1 MTESCLSSVL
11 WASKTLAPAAPDMN
25 HVAERL
31 KLCLPMAAGLP
42 IGGSGDFGISPFFR
56 QLTDKPLLVSMYID
70 GVSDAKSHRGRE
82 ISVQN
87 LLAVRLPPRA
97 QSDQQLACQR
107 HNHSLAALRCLSSD
121 ARCNTP
127 RRFGIGRI
135 ETSGSV
141 AMRGYSHLSDD
152 EREQIGLLK
161 VLGHSIGAIAR
172 AIRRPKSTISRELS
186 RNRLPSGRY
195 SPLHAAGAYQ
205 LRRRREALIEK
216 DRALRSF
223 VLDRLAEGWTPEQI
237 AGWLKAG
244 NERRLRAVGCETIY
258 AFIYRAAQKAEQL
271 WRYLTRRHKRRR
283 PRRSRPS
290 RDTIKDRVSI
300 HERPENIDART
311 EAGHWEGD
319 LIICKRTRPVLV
331 LHERKSRVTLA
342 ARLVGKTAAE
352 TISVMLAVFARIEPT
367 LRRSITF
374 DNDTAF
380 AQHARLKTMC
390 AMTTW
395 FCDAYASWQKGGVE
409 NANGRLRRWLP
420 RQIDIDKVSDEEI
433 QDIILTANLTPR
445 KCLGFKTPFQAIL
458 KELGKDVQIQF
469 S

>member
-1 MTESCLSSVL
+1 
-11 WASKTLAPAAPDMN
+11 
-25 HVAERL
+25 
-31 KLCLPMAAGLP
+31 
-42 IGGSGDFGISPFFR
+42 
-56 QLTDKPLLVSMYID
+56 
-70 GVSDAKSHRGRE
+70 
-82 ISVQN
+82 
-87 LLAVRLPPRA
+87 
-97 QSDQQLACQR
+97 
-107 HNHSLAALRCLSSD
+107 
-121 ARCNTP
+121 
-127 RRFGIGRI
+127 
-135 ETSGSV
+135 
-141 AMRGYSHLSDD
+141 MRGYSHLSDD

-161 VLGHSIGAIAR
+161 VLGHSIGAIAQ
-172 AIRRPKSTISRELS
+172 ALRRPKSTISRELS

-205 LRRRREALIEK
+205 LRRRRDALIEK

-271 WRYLTRRHKRRR
+271 WRYLPRRHKRRR

-300 HERPENIDART
+300 HERPENIDTRT

-352 TISVMLAVFARIEPT
+352 TISAMLAVFARIKPT
-367 LRRSITF
+367 LRKSITL

-380 AQHARLKTMC
+380 AQHARLKTVC

-433 QDIILTANLTPR
+433 QEIILTANLTPR

>member
-1 MTESCLSSVL
+1 MG
-11 WASKTLAPAAPDMN
+11 TL
-25 HVAERL
+25 
-31 KLCLPMAAGLP
+31 
-42 IGGSGDFGISPFFR
+42 
-56 QLTDKPLLVSMYID
+56 
-70 GVSDAKSHRGRE
+70 
-82 ISVQN
+82 
-87 LLAVRLPPRA
+87 
-97 QSDQQLACQR
+97 
-107 HNHSLAALRCLSSD
+107 
-121 ARCNTP
+121 
-127 RRFGIGRI
+127 
-135 ETSGSV
+135 
-141 AMRGYSHLSDD
+141 
-152 EREQIGLLK
+152 
-161 VLGHSIGAIAR
+161 AR

-205 LRRRREALIEK
+205 LRRRREAFNREK
-216 DRALRSF
+216 TEPCRSF

-300 HERPENIDART
+300 HERPRKYRRQKP

-319 LIICKRTRPVLV
+319 LIICKPAHGPSSFF
-331 LHERKSRVTLA
+331 HERKSRVT
-342 ARLVGKTAAE
+342 ARQRGSIGKTTAE
-352 TISVMLAVFARIEPT
+352 TLSGHVWRFSPHRPALQGRNCF
-367 LRRSITF
+367 RRSVPPSPQP
-374 DNDTAF
+374 APL
-380 AQHARLKTMC
+380 QTMN
-390 AMTTW
+390 AILTGFLGPFTP
-395 FCDAYASWQKGGVE
+395 SKQGEVE
-409 NANGRLRRWLP
+409 NTNAEYAAWLP
-420 RQIDIDKVSDEEI
+420 RQIDIDKVSDEDI

-458 KELGKDVQIQF
+458 RRAWQRHCPNSVFIDPLHLAPESTTCPALASIDQEIPLDI

>member
-1 MTESCLSSVL
+1 MKRQPASIPTLDSRHFRAARSDCSCL
-11 WASKTLAPAAPDMN
+11 
-25 HVAERL
+25 RL
-31 KLCLPMAAGLP
+31 KRRRLFPAHCLNSHPLHHPIRWNRERSLEILP
-42 IGGSGDFGISPFFR
+42 
-56 QLTDKPLLVSMYID
+56 
-70 GVSDAKSHRGRE
+70 
-82 ISVQN
+82 
-87 LLAVRLPPRA
+87 A
-97 QSDQQLACQR
+97 QSGT
-107 HNHSLAALRCLSSD
+107 ALTKKSFIPVTVTFVAPSRRRTLDLDIGTIGASLSSD

-127 RRFGIGRI
+127 GRFGIGRI

-172 AIRRPKSTISRELS
+172 ALRRPKSTISRELS

-216 DRALRSF
+216 DRDLRSF

-244 NERRLRAVGCETIY
+244 NERRVRAVGCETIY

-331 LHERKSRVTLA
+331 LHERKSRVTLLA
-342 ARLVGKTAAE
+342 KLTGKTAAE
-352 TISVMLAVFARIEPT
+352 TISVMLAVFARINPA
-367 LRRSITF
+367 LRKSITF
-374 DNDTAF
+374 DNGPSPSTPCYGPCAIWQRGS
-380 AQHARLKTMC
+380 ATLTPPGKKAALKTPMVDY
-390 AMTTW
+390 
-395 FCDAYASWQKGGVE
+395 DAGYRPTAALAVQDR
-409 NANGRLRRWLP
+409 RLTWLP
-420 RQIDIDKVSDEEI
+420 ASG
-433 QDIILTANLTPR
+433 PR
-445 KCLGFKTPFQAIL
+445 SASGCQTQGQRLSGRPVH
-458 KELGKDVQIQF
+458 G
-469 S
+469 